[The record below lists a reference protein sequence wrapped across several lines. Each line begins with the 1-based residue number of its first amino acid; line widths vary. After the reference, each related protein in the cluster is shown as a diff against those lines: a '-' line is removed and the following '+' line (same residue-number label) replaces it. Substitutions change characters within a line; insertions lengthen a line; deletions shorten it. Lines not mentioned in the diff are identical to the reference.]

1 MVSVTGSSQL
11 AQQLLF
17 TRNISLLTQQL
28 NKQNE
33 QLGSGRYAGGLI
45 GVSQRALELGDLKSQ
60 LGTVDNYVKGVQT
73 AQTRVA
79 LYATTIEKIIDI
91 ATDAQEMML
100 KNRDPS
106 NGRESVREKAS
117 QYV

>member
-1 MVSVTGSSQL
+1 MVSVTGYSQL

-45 GVSQRALELGDLKSQ
+45 GVSQRALELGDLKSPI
-60 LGTVDNYVKGVQT
+60 GTVDNSVKGVQT
-73 AQTRVA
+73 AQNRVA
-79 LYATTIEKIIDI
+79 LYATTIKPTIHI
-91 ATDAQEMML
+91 ATDAQEDRKSVMMG
-100 KNRDPS
+100 KS
-106 NGRESVREKAS
+106 ASVR
-117 QYV
+117 VNLCVP

>member
-45 GVSQRALELGDLKSQ
+45 GVSQRALELGDLKST

-73 AQTRVA
+73 AKNRDD
-79 LYATTIEKIIDI
+79 LYATHIEKIIDI
-91 ATDAQEMML
+91 ATDERKSAE
-100 KNRDPS
+100 
-106 NGRESVREKAS
+106 
-117 QYV
+117 